1 MLKTCPSTYVKTGMG
16 ILLLASQEIVK
27 VGKFSSISEQLTRL
41 SRINASSFSDSKEE
55 YMMLQRK

>member
-1 MLKTCPSTYVKTGMG
+1 MG

>member
-16 ILLLASQEIVK
+16 ILLLASQEIFK
-27 VGKFSSISEQLTRL
+27 VGKFSLISEQFTRL
-41 SRINASSFSDSKEE
+41 SRINVSSFSDSKEE